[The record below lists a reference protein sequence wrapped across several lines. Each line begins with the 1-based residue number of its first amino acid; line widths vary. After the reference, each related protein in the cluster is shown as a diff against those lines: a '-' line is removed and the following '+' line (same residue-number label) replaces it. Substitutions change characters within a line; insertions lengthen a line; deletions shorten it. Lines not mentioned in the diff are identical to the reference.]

1 MLLEQYSIAGIEQYC
16 LDSTLLLGQYSIAMP
31 KQYDKIERLSMNVY
45 FSVSYTE
52 MNKLDLY
59 KTNLSLF
66 IYLINLFQDLR
77 SLSVLDKSCVF
88 SLF

>member
-1 MLLEQYSIAGIEQYC
+1 MLLGQYSIAGIEQYC
-16 LDSTLLLGQYSIAMP
+16 LDSTLLLGQYSITMP
-31 KQYDKIERLSMNVY
+31 WQYDKIEQLSMNVY

-66 IYLINLFQDLR
+66 IYLINLFQGFR
-77 SLSVLDKSCVF
+77 F
-88 SLF
+88 T